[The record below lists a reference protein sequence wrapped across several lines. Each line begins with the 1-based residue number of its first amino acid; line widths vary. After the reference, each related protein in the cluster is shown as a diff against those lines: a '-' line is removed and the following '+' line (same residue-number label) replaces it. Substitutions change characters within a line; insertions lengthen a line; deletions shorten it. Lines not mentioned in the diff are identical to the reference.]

1 MLFTYVFYLWLH
13 WVLVAAYG
21 LSLVVVSGGYS
32 SLWCADLSLKW
43 LFLLQSMASRV
54 WGLP

>member
-13 WVLVAAYG
+13 WVFVAAHG
-21 LSLVVVSGGYS
+21 LSLDMVSGSYS
-32 SLWCADLSLKW
+32 LLWRADFSLKW
-43 LFLLQSMASRV
+43 LFLLQSMGSRV

>member
-13 WVLVAAYG
+13 WVFVAAHG
-21 LSLVVVSGGYS
+21 LSLDTVSRSYS
-32 SLWCADLSLKW
+32 SLWRADFSLKW
-43 LFLLQSMASRV
+43 LFLLQSMGSRV

>member
-1 MLFTYVFYLWLH
+1 MLFSYVFYLWLH